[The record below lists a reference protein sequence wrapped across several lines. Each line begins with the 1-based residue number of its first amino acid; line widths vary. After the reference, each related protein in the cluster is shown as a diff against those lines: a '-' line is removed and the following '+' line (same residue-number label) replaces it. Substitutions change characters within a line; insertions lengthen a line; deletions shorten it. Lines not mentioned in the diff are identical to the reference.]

1 MPVSSSEEEKQNI
14 IAKWEEVFKVGS
26 SMTSK
31 EAIQENNLGKEGNFE
46 YCHTKQNVDVYA
58 LKTEHSTIVRGDIV
72 VEGAK
77 AEEFLAHFGS
87 VDLAEKVKFDSTTKR
102 IEIVE
107 QWTDESD
114 GSAWRV
120 QYFVISVGALV
131 SDRDFLYVLRI
142 FKKDNITYFL
152 TTSID
157 GLYTPPST
165 FQPQNKAVRGTN
177 LFVCQRYE
185 TLENGDLHISYA
197 NQVSP
202 NGWIPISIVN
212 ANIYPVPLSLAKI
225 ADSLKKKT
233 KVPSNSPSL
242 KK

>member
-120 QYFVISVGALV
+120 QYFVISVGGM
-131 SDRDFLYVLRI
+131 
-142 FKKDNITYFL
+142 YFH
-152 TTSID
+152 
-157 GLYTPPST
+157 
-165 FQPQNKAVRGTN
+165 
-177 LFVCQRYE
+177 C
-185 TLENGDLHISYA
+185 
-197 NQVSP
+197 
-202 NGWIPISIVN
+202 
-212 ANIYPVPLSLAKI
+212 
-225 ADSLKKKT
+225 
-233 KVPSNSPSL
+233 
-242 KK
+242 